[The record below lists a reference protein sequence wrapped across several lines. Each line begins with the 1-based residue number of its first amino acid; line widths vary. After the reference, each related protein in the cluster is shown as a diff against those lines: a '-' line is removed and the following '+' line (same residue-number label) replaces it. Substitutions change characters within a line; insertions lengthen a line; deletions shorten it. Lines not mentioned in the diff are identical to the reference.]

1 MKREEDKIK
10 LLKWEKALVYL
21 ISFVLIAYIIKS
33 TPGIL
38 RWFGIPEGWGNALGI
53 VLGIYLFSDIYKR
66 IE

>member
-1 MKREEDKIK
+1 MEKEEDKIK
-10 LLKWEKALVYL
+10 LLKWEKVLVYL

-38 RWFGIPEGWGNALGI
+38 RWFGIPEDWGNALRI

-66 IE
+66 I